1 MDLEPMNGVWIN
13 DVDVIWAYRMLL
25 GRDPESQST
34 IDECRRLPSIG
45 VLRNRIMRSTE
56 FQNIL
61 CGKQEQWGPYAFDT
75 DANLRADLVWHS
87 RLHGAEIDLAYKAIL
102 GRDLL
107 ASDVLEE
114 HLSRNDNLFSLVT
127 ELILSDENADN
138 HRKLNLLECFKARV
152 SHAPKLFDSINV
164 MLFGAFG
171 NGNVGDQCQAAALH
185 RLVSEAS
192 ETLGKIGISACSWE
206 NVNAS
211 FEGAQLPL
219 ARDEILNASALQ
231 STDLLLIGGG
241 GLLSTPHFPLHN
253 ELWVN
258 GLRALGCKYALV
270 GVGATSAELA
280 APGRMSGYKNLLE
293 GALFVTGRDLESV
306 TALRAYRPDTQFMA
320 DPFFATSAEIRFSEK
335 PSTKSSKIVLIPKNP
350 VNANEE
356 KGLAAL
362 VTLQAELRAKQ
373 VETITLLFEPHM
385 DGKIAGGFE
394 NVIRVT
400 NWAEAIEIVGAAR
413 TVFTMRYHGAL
424 FALASRVS
432 ALCISIPKIRDLYQ
446 TLGLE
451 RFIVGTERA
460 VMESEF
466 DFTDEDWKK
475 VDQYLVASRAAA
487 ANVKNRIAA
496 ALGSTLS

>member
-1 MDLEPMNGVWIN
+1 MDFEPTDGVPISEA
-13 DVDVIWAYRMLL
+13 DVIWAYRMLL

-34 IDECRRLPSIG
+34 IDEARGLPSVG

-61 CGKQEQWGPYAFDT
+61 CGKQDQWGSYAFDI

-87 RLHGAEIDLAYKAIL
+87 RLNGAEVDLAYKAIL
-102 GRDLL
+102 GRDL
-107 ASDVLEE
+107 SDVEVLEE
-114 HLSRNDNLFSLVT
+114 HLSRNDNLLSLVT
-127 ELILSDENADN
+127 ELISSDENVDN
-138 HRKLNLLECFKARV
+138 HRKLNLLECFRARV
-152 SHAPKLFDSINV
+152 AHTPKSIDNVNV
-164 MLFGAFG
+164 MLFGAYG
-171 NGNVGDQCQAAALH
+171 NGNIGDQCQAAALH
-185 RLVSEAS
+185 RLVNGAPK
-192 ETLGKIGISACSWE
+192 TAGKIGITACSWE
-206 NVNAS
+206 NVNAN
-211 FEGAQLPL
+211 FEGAQLPI

-253 ELWVN
+253 ELWVD

-270 GVGATSAELA
+270 GVGATSTELY
-280 APGRMSGYKNLLE
+280 APDRASGYRKLLE
-293 GALFVTGRDLESV
+293 GALFVTGRDLESI
-306 TALRAYRPDTQFMA
+306 TALRAYRPDTEFMA
-320 DPFFATSAEIRFSEK
+320 DPFFTTSSEIQFAEK
-335 PSTKSSKIVLIPKNP
+335 PSQKNSKIVLIPKSP

-362 VTLQAELRAKQ
+362 VTLQAVLHAKR

-385 DGKIAGGFE
+385 DWKIAGSFE
-394 NVIRVT
+394 NVIQVGD
-400 NWAEAIEIVGAAR
+400 WAEAIEILAAAR

-432 ALCISIPKIRDLYQ
+432 ALCISIPKIRDLYR

-460 VMESEF
+460 LIESEF
-466 DFTDEDWKK
+466 EFSDEDWEK
-475 VDQYLVASRAAA
+475 VDQYLVASRTAA